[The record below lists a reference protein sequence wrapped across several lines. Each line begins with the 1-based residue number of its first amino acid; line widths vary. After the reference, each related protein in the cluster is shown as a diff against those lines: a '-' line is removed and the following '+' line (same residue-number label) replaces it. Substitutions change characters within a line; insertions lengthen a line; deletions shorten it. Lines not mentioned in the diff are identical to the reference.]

1 MSDTTT
7 PRERFKT
14 AAEAVVRKHSRNVG
28 DRGINGP
35 DSALHV
41 GPAGRDDPGL
51 LELLADA
58 AEAAYGVAP
67 APGGKRQRAV

>member
-7 PRERFKT
+7 AREAFKT
-14 AAEAVVRKHSRNVG
+14 AAEAAVRLHHRNIN
-28 DRGINGP
+28 DRGISGP

-51 LELLADA
+51 LERLADA
-58 AEAAYGVAP
+58 AEAVYADAQPTGR
-67 APGGKRQRAV
+67 GKRA